1 MPQETKKKEAAE
13 PAKNEK
19 KDAKEEGSKKKAL
32 VEGKEG
38 VEAQEKALSPDAATK
53 KTESKKGG

>member
-13 PAKNEK
+13 PAKEEK
-19 KDAKEEGSKKKAL
+19 KDAKEEGSKKKQL

-38 VEAQEKALSPDAATK
+38 IDEQEKALNPDAAAK
-53 KTESKKGG
+53 KTEPKKG